1 MNLETMIFFLMILPG
16 IILAVRTSSFLV
28 DYTILIFVF
37 NREIRR
43 LIDYYNQQFNAFSL
57 ISLTPLVMLGLL
69 FASFIG
75 NVRLLHPMARQIFLL
90 LVGGIGYGF
99 LIGIPHNGAA
109 CIYQGAQYL
118 ATVGLMGYV
127 AITPATEK
135 QADRWLKTAGGAAVL
150 AALYGWYQYW
160 VIPDWDAF
168 WVKAVGFV
176 GYLGQLEPTKM
187 WVYSTFAERG
197 VCAIYLALVS
207 IPMFVSKRWRLFL
220 GWPEAALVVSCI
232 FPTMARNGIVLAI
245 LGIVL
250 YPVLNG
256 GKHAARI
263 VVTVAVVVGLLF
275 AVSGSVPGL
284 DGFVKRFQSLTHMQ
298 DDGSFQGRLLIAQV
312 TLPLVLEHPLGY
324 GIGSSGLA
332 GRLNGDGLG
341 VVADSGW
348 IELLS
353 SLGVPGFLLFATA
366 LGLIWRYFSILG
378 RLGVK
383 DDYLGLAR
391 TFFVVALIGTYTAN
405 LFIDF
410 SVLWIAIGRALS
422 PAMLRNAILPSDG
435 STEPDAGTPAVER
448 V

>member
-1 MNLETMIFFLMILPG
+1 MIETTIFFFMILPG
-16 IILAVRTSSFLV
+16 IVLAVRTSSFLV

-43 LIDYYNQQFNAFSL
+43 LIDYYNHQFNAFSL

-75 NVRLLHPMARQIFLL
+75 NVKVLHPMARQIFLL

-99 LIGIPHNGAA
+99 LIGIPHNGVA

-127 AITPATEK
+127 AITFATDK
-135 QADRWLKTAGGAAVL
+135 QADRWLLTAGLAGVF

-168 WVKAVGFV
+168 WVKSVGFV
-176 GYLGQLEPTKM
+176 GYLGQLESTKM

-197 VCAIYLALVS
+197 VCSIYLALAA

-220 GWPEAALVVSCI
+220 GWPEAALLISCI
-232 FPTMARNGIVLAI
+232 FPTMARNGIILAV

-250 YPVLNG
+250 YPTLNG
-256 GKHAARI
+256 GKHAAR
-263 VVTVAVVVGLLF
+263 VTMMVALVVGLFF
-275 AVSGSVPGL
+275 AVAGSVPGL

-298 DDGSFQGRLLIAQV
+298 DDGSFQGRLWIAQA
-312 TLPLVLEHPLGY
+312 TLPYLLGHPLGF

-332 GRLNGDGLG
+332 GRLNGEGGLG

-348 IELLS
+348 LELLS

-366 LGLIWRYFSILG
+366 LVLIWRYFSILG
-378 RLGVK
+378 RLGVR

-391 TFFVVALIGTYTAN
+391 TFFVVAVIGTYTAN

-422 PAMLRNAILPSDG
+422 PHMLRNVILQSDE
-435 STEPDAGTPAVER
+435 SVESDPGTPAAER